1 MPRQA
6 LGQQQQ
12 QCQVFQVQSGLLKQ
26 LYGYLVVATA
36 RGFHCNPQALQWIQ
50 RCDSAFTAKNADRLS
65 VSVGQSFNPAAI
77 AFVTSCAEIAKT
89 ALHQNEVRP
98 SGHAAQALNIFLQ
111 TFRDL
116 NIQLNPLACKYFSI
130 ALRHVVSGTTFTGAG
145 DA

>member
-1 MPRQA
+1 MPRLA
-6 LGQQQQ
+6 VGQQQQ
-12 QCQVFQVQSGLLKQ
+12 QRQVFQVQSGLPKQ

-36 RGFHCNPQALQWIQ
+36 RGSHCSPQALQLIQ
-50 RCDSAFTAKNADRLS
+50 RCDSAFAAKNADRFS

-89 ALHQNEVRP
+89 ALHQSQVRP
-98 SGHAAQALNIFLQ
+98 GGHAPQAPNIFLR

-116 NIQLNPLACKYFSI
+116 NIQLNHLACKYFSI
-130 ALRHVVSGTTFTGAG
+130 ASRHVVSGTAFSGAG